1 MNHRPHAWIA
11 LAALL
16 STATVLAGCGLK
28 GALTQPEK
36 TSNMVIRSQGTPA
49 APAATGSA
57 PADGATAPTEQHVPE
72 PAEPP
77 LPPPDLPHSNSGT
90 SR

>member
-1 MNHRPHAWIA
+1 MNHRHHAWIA
-11 LAALL
+11 LATLL
-16 STATVLAGCGLK
+16 VTAALAGCGLK

-49 APAATGSA
+49 APETTGSA

>member
-1 MNHRPHAWIA
+1 MNHRPHGRIA

-16 STATVLAGCGLK
+16 ATAALTGCGLK

-49 APAATGSA
+49 APGATGSA
-57 PADGATAPTEQHVPE
+57 PADAATAPTEQKVPP

-77 LPPPDLPHSNSGT
+77 LPPPELPHSNSGT